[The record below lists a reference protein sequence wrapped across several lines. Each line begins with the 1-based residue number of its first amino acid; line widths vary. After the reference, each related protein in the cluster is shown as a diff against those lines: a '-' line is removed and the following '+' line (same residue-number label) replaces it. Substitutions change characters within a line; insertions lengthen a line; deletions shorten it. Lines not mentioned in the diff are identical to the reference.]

1 MSERHQRGES
11 RPRQSTCIPS
21 DPRNM
26 KPKIIALTGVTKGGV
41 AELSDDFSA
50 GRDEDNSLA
59 LDDRMV
65 SRHHCVIR
73 RERGLYAIHDLD
85 SHNGTL
91 VNGVPVKEQT
101 LKHGDRIQIGGNLF
115 LFLLYEGADLPSP
128 DEIEFDDSTPV
139 SASAA
144 HLTLES
150 AIYSIARDLN
160 LLLKVSQLINTADS
174 LKDFQARLLDSI
186 LEVIPAERGAIL
198 MCEGNLESPTSVS
211 TSDRMAG
218 PGQPMHVSRTVA
230 RKVLSEGVSVLSS
243 NIEKSDSLKLSESL
257 TATRT
262 RSVLCVPLALRGRT
276 VGIVYLETGD
286 PKSPLDEDHLQLVTA
301 ITGFVSGPL
310 DNMRYLEWLE
320 GENRRLNDDSRIEH
334 NMVGES
340 ARMRDIYQFVAKVA
354 PTDSTVLIRGE
365 SGTGKELVARAIHQ
379 NSPRAGKPFVAVN
392 CAALTDTLLESELLG
407 HEKGAFT
414 GAYAMKKG
422 KFEVADG
429 GTIFLDEV
437 GEMSPT
443 MQAKFLRVLQEREF
457 ERVGGSLL
465 IRVNVRMLAAT
476 NKDLEAAVKAGEFRQ
491 DLYYRLNVISRTV
504 PPLRERREDIP
515 LLSSYFVVKYSKKC
529 KRVVT
534 GLSPEARACLV
545 AYDWPGNVRELEN
558 AVERAVVIGSTDR
571 IQPEDLPEHVLE
583 AMPLTEGRRMN
594 YHESLREAKRQLV
607 LKALGEASGA
617 RVEAARLLGIH
628 PNNLHRLLR
637 NLGLK

>member
-1 MSERHQRGES
+1 
-11 RPRQSTCIPS
+11 
-21 DPRNM
+21 M